1 MGCSEIYCALCG
13 CPILQKST
21 ILQLCKEKIYKKSDI
36 DWLKDCYS
44 LLSNN
49 NLYKKAIV
57 EDCDEHFDE
66 TEYKY
71 FSHRYRFD
79 QILEIHKLCYNIIQ
93 DETGIKLKYSDFL
106 NNNPRKKSMY
116 LLDYVNYGLIEKY
129 TTQEFIWNMQELA
142 SNKKLRELLL
152 NPLKNKENK
161 ARLLK
166 IFKQFKIKSDRKGT
180 NKFAKRIYLPT
191 NLISQREIK
200 DCPNISATFF
210 KNNTYLIGND
220 NNLWKI
226 KNKKWKKVET
236 IKERIK
242 FNDNTTFKKYVIP
255 DLEKLSLIGSYN
267 IDGYCYNISNNF
279 IDFYGDIKKYNKYN
293 AIFVIREYLNN
304 RIF

>member
-49 NLYKKAIV
+49 TLYKKAIV

-66 TEYKY
+66 TEYKF
-71 FSHRYRFD
+71 FSHKYRFN
-79 QILEIHKLCYNIIQ
+79 QILEVHKLCYNIIQ
-93 DETGIKLKYSDFL
+93 DETKIKLKYSDFL

-116 LLDYVNYGLIEKY
+116 LLDYANYGLIEKY

-161 ARLLK
+161 TRLLK
-166 IFKQFKIKSDRKGT
+166 IFKQFKIKPDRKGT
-180 NKFAKRIYLPT
+180 NKFALQIYLLT
-191 NLISQREIK
+191 NLISLCEIK
-200 DCPNISATFF
+200 D
-210 KNNTYLIGND
+210 
-220 NNLWKI
+220 
-226 KNKKWKKVET
+226 
-236 IKERIK
+236 
-242 FNDNTTFKKYVIP
+242 
-255 DLEKLSLIGSYN
+255 
-267 IDGYCYNISNNF
+267 
-279 IDFYGDIKKYNKYN
+279 
-293 AIFVIREYLNN
+293 
-304 RIF
+304 

>member
-21 ILQLCKEKIYKKSDI
+21 ILQLCNEKIYKKSDI

-49 NLYKKAIV
+49 TLYKKAIV

-71 FSHRYRFD
+71 FSHKYRFN
-79 QILEIHKLCYNIIQ
+79 QILEVHKLCYNIIQ
-93 DETGIKLKYSDFL
+93 DETKIKLKYSDFM
-106 NNNPRKKSMY
+106 NSSRKKSMY
-116 LLDYVNYGLIEKY
+116 LLDYVDYGLIGKY

-166 IFKQFKIKSDRKGT
+166 IFKQFKIKSNRKG
-180 NKFAKRIYLPT
+180 P
-191 NLISQREIK
+191 S
-200 DCPNISATFF
+200 ISATFF

-220 NNLWKI
+220 NSFWKI
-226 KNKKWKKVET
+226 ENKRWTKAET
-236 IKERIK
+236 ITERVK
-242 FNDNTTFKKYVIP
+242 FNKNLIP
-255 DLEKLSLIGSYN
+255 NLEKMCAIGSYN
-267 IDGYCYNISNNF
+267 MNGICYNISGGGGKSSNNP
-279 IDFYGDIKKYNKYN
+279 
-293 AIFVIREYLNN
+293 AFVTIYK
-304 RIF
+304 ITDK

>member
-71 FSHRYRFD
+71 FSHRYRFN
-79 QILEIHKLCYNIIQ
+79 QILEVHKLCYNIIQ

-129 TTQEFIWNMQELA
+129 TTQ
-142 SNKKLRELLL
+142 
-152 NPLKNKENK
+152 
-161 ARLLK
+161 
-166 IFKQFKIKSDRKGT
+166 
-180 NKFAKRIYLPT
+180 
-191 NLISQREIK
+191 
-200 DCPNISATFF
+200 
-210 KNNTYLIGND
+210 
-220 NNLWKI
+220 
-226 KNKKWKKVET
+226 
-236 IKERIK
+236 
-242 FNDNTTFKKYVIP
+242 
-255 DLEKLSLIGSYN
+255 
-267 IDGYCYNISNNF
+267 
-279 IDFYGDIKKYNKYN
+279 
-293 AIFVIREYLNN
+293 
-304 RIF
+304 

>member
-49 NLYKKAIV
+49 TLYKKAIV

-71 FSHRYRFD
+71 FSHKYRFN
-79 QILEIHKLCYNIIQ
+79 QILEVHKLCYNIIQ

-106 NNNPRKKSMY
+106 NNSRKKSMY
-116 LLDYVNYGLIEKY
+116 LVDYVNYGLIEKY

-142 SNKKLRELLL
+142 TNKKLRDLLL
-152 NPLKNKENK
+152 NPVKNKENK
-161 ARLLK
+161 SRLLK

-191 NLISQREIK
+191 NLISRCEIK
-200 DCPNISATFF
+200 DCPSISATFF

-220 NNLWKI
+220 NSLWKI
-226 KNKKWKKVET
+226 ENKRWMKVET
-236 IKERIK
+236 ITERIK
-242 FNDNTTFKKYVIP
+242 FNKNLIP
-255 DLEKLSLIGSYN
+255 NLEKMCAIGSYN
-267 IDGYCYNISNNF
+267 MNGICYNISGGGGKSSNNP
-279 IDFYGDIKKYNKYN
+279 
-293 AIFVIREYLNN
+293 AFVTIYK
-304 RIF
+304 ITDK

>member
-71 FSHRYRFD
+71 FSHKYRFN
-79 QILEIHKLCYNIIQ
+79 QILEVHKLCYNIIQ
-93 DETGIKLKYSDFL
+93 DETEIKLKYSDFM
-106 NNNPRKKSMY
+106 NSSRKKSMY

-129 TTQEFIWNMQELA
+129 TTQEFIWNMQELT
-142 SNKKLRELLL
+142 SNKKLRELLI

-161 ARLLK
+161 TRLLK

-220 NNLWKI
+220 NSLWKI
-226 KNKKWKKVET
+226 ENKRWTKVDT
-236 IKERIK
+236 ITNRIK
-242 FNDNTTFKKYVIP
+242 FNKNIVSN
-255 DLEKLSLIGSYN
+255 LEKICIIGSYN
-267 IDGYCYNISNNF
+267 MDGICYNISNNF
-279 IDFYGDIKKYNKYN
+279 IDLIGDKNQYNKYN
-293 AIFVIREYLNN
+293 KIYQYLQS
-304 RIF
+304 